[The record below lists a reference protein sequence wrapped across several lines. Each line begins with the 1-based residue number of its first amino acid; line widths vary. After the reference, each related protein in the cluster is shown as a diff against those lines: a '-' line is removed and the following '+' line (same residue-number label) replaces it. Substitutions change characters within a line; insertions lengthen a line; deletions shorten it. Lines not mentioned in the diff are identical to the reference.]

1 MASYSEAFL
10 NSLSRASS
18 SISGLMAQVREPSFE
33 EKTEIE
39 TSASKELMQTQ
50 AETTAELQSFI
61 MGEKHTYDTD
71 LASMGYEN
79 NYNIEA
85 IRAMNALN
93 LQGLRGEQAMDQI
106 RYETAQ
112 KLEDAGYDAMV
123 ALGQVNFIGEK
134 FDPSENQGFSLETAK
149 RFLTRDKGR
158 AEASKQAF
166 ETQYNLLN
174 VGLADVLQVKQLNPN
189 APSVNQAIDL
199 INTGIE
205 TAESLASFSAR
216 QSFGDDQDYYNNR
229 LEQMYQLKA
238 TLEQ

>member
-39 TSASKELMQTQ
+39 TNASKELMQTQ

-123 ALGQVNFIGEK
+123 ALGQTNFVGVS
-134 FDPSENQGFSLETAK
+134 DPSENQGFTFETAK
-149 RFLTRDKGR
+149 RFLTKDNKR
-158 AEASKQAF
+158 AEASKQQF

-189 APSVNQAIDL
+189 APSVTQAIDL

-205 TAESLASFSAR
+205 TAESLATFSAR
-216 QSFGDDQDYYNNR
+216 QSFDEDQDYYNNR